1 MDPPNRRPINAYQP
15 TVELE
20 FDVTDERCFLVAEA
34 STLDSELVL
43 DDMLHQS
50 GGNLIQFVS
59 VYGNAALDVLS
70 DAVERPDIVDA
81 KVLGHF
87 NTRGDAGLVELVTVG
102 PSLARTVLKS
112 RAFPRHISAD
122 RLGGR
127 AVVEVPPSTD
137 PQQVIE
143 VFQDYHP
150 DSKLIARREH
160 ETEAVVS
167 ESAFRERILS
177 DLTDRQRET
186 LVTAFK
192 KGYFD
197 TPRQTTAEE
206 CAAALDISQS
216 TFSQHLNVAI
226 YKVFCALFAEQI
238 GE

>member
-1 MDPPNRRPINAYQP
+1 MDPPNHRPISAYQL

-59 VYGNAALDVLS
+59 VYGDAALDVLS

-87 NTRGDAGLVELVTVG
+87 NTKGDADLVELVTVG

-160 ETEAVVS
+160 ET
-167 ESAFRERILS
+167 
-177 DLTDRQRET
+177 

-226 YKVFCALFAEQI
+226 YKVFCALFAEQS